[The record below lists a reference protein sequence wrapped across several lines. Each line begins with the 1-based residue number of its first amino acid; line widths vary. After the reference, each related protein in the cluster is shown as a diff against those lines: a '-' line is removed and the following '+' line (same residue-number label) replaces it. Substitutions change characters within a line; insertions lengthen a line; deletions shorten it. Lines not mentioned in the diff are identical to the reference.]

1 MLSKLFRGFS
11 GIIREI
17 LVIQIKLNRF
27 KTQPRKL
34 VTMSPIPQEKI
45 SVCQITFF
53 DRLQGRGVVLVNTFC
68 YGTFY
73 CSNAQFPNIM
83 KLTCIM
89 LLSFFG
95 IMDESI
101 LSLASLRLLLRGE
114 WKASWWIWKLTVMID
129 SQPLIFRARFLKRWL
144 ALIQG

>member
-17 LVIQIKLNRF
+17 LVIQIKHNRF
-27 KTQPRKL
+27 KTQTRKL

-53 DRLQGRGVVLVNTFC
+53 DRLQGHEVVLVNAFC

-73 CSNAQFPNIM
+73 CSNAQFANVM

-114 WKASWWIWKLTVMID
+114 WKASSWVWKLTVMID
-129 SQPLIFRARFLKRWL
+129 SQPLIFRAWFLKRWL